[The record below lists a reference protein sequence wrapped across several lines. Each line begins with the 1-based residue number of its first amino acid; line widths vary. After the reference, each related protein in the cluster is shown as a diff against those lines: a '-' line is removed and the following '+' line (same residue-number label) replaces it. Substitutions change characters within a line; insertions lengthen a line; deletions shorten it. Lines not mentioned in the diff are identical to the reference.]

1 MLHTFFTAICK
12 VGIFMICAQ
21 AILHFSPK
29 AAYEKYLK
37 LLVGVMVLIQLF
49 LPVFSLVFG
58 GEMEETARRL
68 EGFRT
73 ELQAG
78 ISQAE
83 EETLLADELLEK
95 MTLEEVRR
103 RMEAAADSGTEEQP
117 EDMTGAEISIA
128 VEPVRIGGE
137 QEE

>member
-68 EGFRT
+68 ESFRT
-73 ELQAG
+73 ELQEG
-78 ISQAE
+78 IIQAE

-103 RMEAAADSGTEEQP
+103 RMEAAADGGTEEQP
-117 EDMTGAEISIA
+117 ENIPDTGISIT
-128 VEPVRIGGE
+128 VEPVRIDGE
-137 QEE
+137 REE